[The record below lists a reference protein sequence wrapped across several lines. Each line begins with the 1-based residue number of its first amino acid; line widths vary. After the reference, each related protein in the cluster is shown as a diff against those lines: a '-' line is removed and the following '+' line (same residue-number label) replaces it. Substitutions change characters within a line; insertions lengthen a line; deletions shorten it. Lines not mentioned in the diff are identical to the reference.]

1 MSKAR
6 SYKSTY
12 EVINLLYL
20 KPDERLRMIGLE
32 CWERGWRDTQKAKSR
47 ELDASLHVKE
57 MSRMPAGF

>member
-32 CWERGWRDTQKAKSR
+32 CWERGWSIYS
-47 ELDASLHVKE
+47 E
-57 MSRMPAGF
+57 G